1 MSLYEIQNELMAL
14 LDMATETDK
23 SAELE
28 AAMQEH
34 TNALIEAFDAKVDD
48 YAALIRICETRAETR
63 LAEVERM
70 KKLAVADD
78 ALAQRLRQNLILA
91 MQQTK
96 RTKVQT
102 NRFALSVVSNGGKQ
116 PVQVTDET
124 ALPEEFKIPVY
135 SVKIDKEAIRAALEN
150 GETVDGATLLPR
162 GVRLSLK

>member
-1 MSLYEIQNELMAL
+1 MSLYEIQHELMAL

-48 YAALIRICETRAETR
+48 YAALIRMCETRAENR
-63 LAEVERM
+63 MAEVERM
-70 KKLAVADD
+70 KKLAEADD
-78 ALAQRLRQNLILA
+78 ALATKLRQNLIAA

-102 NRFALSVVSNGGKQ
+102 PRFALSVVANGGKT
-116 PVQVTDET
+116 PVQITDED

-135 SVKIDKEAIRAALEN
+135 SVKIDKEAIRTALEN
-150 GETVDGATLLPR
+150 GEPIDGATLLPR